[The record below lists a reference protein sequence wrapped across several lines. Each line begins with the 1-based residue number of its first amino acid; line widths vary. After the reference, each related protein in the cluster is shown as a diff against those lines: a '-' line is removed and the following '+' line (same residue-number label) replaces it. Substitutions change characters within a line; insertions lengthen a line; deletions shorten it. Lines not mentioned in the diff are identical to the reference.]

1 MSAART
7 EILDGIRRALRR
19 GPLPAAEQAA
29 IEDRIRRHDRHII
42 PERVNR
48 SAGELVGLFVAKAGE
63 VATTLEEVS
72 DSTGVP
78 GAIAGYLAR
87 ENLPARLIT
96 APAVRE
102 FGVDWDTV
110 PTLEVRTGTAG
121 REDGVGVTVG
131 LAGIAETGTLLLVSG
146 PDTPTSLNFVPP
158 HGIVLLRRSEIVGSW
173 EDGWDLVR
181 RSPLP
186 RVVNFI
192 TGPSRTGDIEQ
203 KIQIGVHGPVRLH
216 VILVG

>member
-1 MSAART
+1 MSTARA
-7 EILDGIRRALRR
+7 EILAGIRKALRR

-48 SAGELVGLFVAKAGE
+48 SAGELVELFLAKASG
-63 VATTLEEVS
+63 VSTTLEEVD
-72 DSTGVP
+72 DSAGV
-78 GAIAGYLAR
+78 ARAVAGYLAR
-87 ENLPARLIT
+87 ENLPARLVA
-96 APAVRE
+96 APAVGE
-102 FGVDWDTV
+102 FGVEWDTV
-110 PTLEVRTGTAG
+110 PTLEVRTGNAN
-121 REDGVGVTVG
+121 RDDGVGVTVG
-131 LAGIAETGTLLLVSG
+131 MAGIAETGTLLLVSG
-146 PDTPTSLNFVPP
+146 ADTPTSLNFVPP
-158 HGIVLLRRSEIVGSW
+158 HGIVLLRRGDIVGSW

-186 RVVNFI
+186 RVVNFV

>member
-1 MSAART
+1 MSTARA
-7 EILDGIRRALRR
+7 EILAGIRKALRR
-19 GPLPAAEQAA
+19 GPLAAAEQAA
-29 IEDRIRRHDRHII
+29 LEDRIRRHDRHII

-48 SAGELVGLFVAKAGE
+48 STGELVELFLAKAGE
-63 VATTLEEVS
+63 VATTLEEVD
-72 DSTGVP
+72 DSAGVA

-87 ENLPARLIT
+87 ENLPARLVA

-110 PTLEVRTGTAG
+110 PTLEVRTGSAN
-121 REDGVGVTVG
+121 RDDGVAVTVG
-131 LAGIAETGTLLLVSG
+131 MAGIAETGTLLLVSG
-146 PDTPTSLNFVPP
+146 ADTPTSLNFVPP
-158 HGIVLLRRSEIVGSW
+158 HGIVLLRRGDIVGSW

-186 RVVNFI
+186 RVVNFV

>member
-1 MSAART
+1 M
-7 EILDGIRRALRR
+7 RR

-48 SAGELVGLFVAKAGE
+48 SAGELVELFLAKAGE
-63 VATTLEEVS
+63 VSTTLEEVD
-72 DSTGVP
+72 DSAGV
-78 GAIAGYLAR
+78 ARAVAGYLAR
-87 ENLPARLIT
+87 ENLPARLVA
-96 APAVRE
+96 APAVGE

-110 PTLEVRTGTAG
+110 PTLEVRTGTAN
-121 REDGVGVTVG
+121 RDDGVGVTVG
-131 LAGIAETGTLLLVSG
+131 MAGIAETGTLLLVSG

-158 HGIVLLRRSEIVGSW
+158 HGIVLLRRSDIAGSW

-186 RVVNFI
+186 RVVNFV